1 MFQFIR
7 NRRPAVIGLILGAT
21 VGLMVAVGYGGTSA
35 WLCTGIRKC
44 PASWEPYVI
53 VSSIFFV
60 GLTVAGV
67 AIAYFGAKVYQ
78 IFDTALGSDK
88 AYEPSIGTT
97 MTERSD
103 DE

>member
-1 MFQFIR
+1 MLQFIR
-7 NRRPAVIGLILGAT
+7 NRRPAVNGLILGAT

-44 PASWEPYVI
+44 PVSWEPYVL

-60 GLTVAGV
+60 GITVAGV
-67 AIAYFGAKVYQ
+67 VISYFGAKAYR
-78 IFDTALGSDK
+78 IFDTSIGGDK
-88 AYEPSIGTT
+88 AYEPSIGTM
-97 MTERSD
+97 MTEISD